1 MNKKNTIAEYY
12 SIKDLANIL
21 RIDYQTIYE
30 KVNMGEIKSY
40 KIGKLFRIRKTDFDS
55 WLNSKEVLHD

>member
-1 MNKKNTIAEYY
+1 MNKQNTIAEYY

-40 KIGKLFRIRKTDFDS
+40 KIGKLIRIRKTDFDS

>member
-1 MNKKNTIAEYY
+1 MNKQNTIAEYC
-12 SIKDLANIL
+12 SIKDLSNIL

-40 KIGKLFRIRKTDFDS
+40 KIGKLIRIRKTDFDS
-55 WLNSKEVLHD
+55 WLESKEVLHD

>member
-1 MNKKNTIAEYY
+1 MTKQNTIAEYY
-12 SIKDLANIL
+12 SIKDLSNIL

-40 KIGKLFRIRKTDFDS
+40 KIGKLIRIRKTDFDS
-55 WLNSKEVLHD
+55 WLESKEVSHD

>member
-1 MNKKNTIAEYY
+1 MNKQNTIAEYY
-12 SIKDLANIL
+12 SIKDLSNIL

-40 KIGKLFRIRKTDFDS
+40 KIGKLIRIRKTDFDS
-55 WLNSKEVLHD
+55 WLESKEVLHD

>member
-1 MNKKNTIAEYY
+1 MNKQNTIAEYY
-12 SIKDLANIL
+12 SIKDLSNIL

-40 KIGKLFRIRKTDFDS
+40 KIGKLIRIRKPDFDS
-55 WLNSKEVLHD
+55 WLEAKEVLHD